1 MKVLLTSVGSSGD
14 INPFIALGLAL
25 KRRGHEPVLLVNPY
39 FEHTVRGQGLAFEPF
54 GEHFSPTELARET
67 PLAFTRVLGPIVLMR
82 SVFAPLFREM
92 YEGMV
97 RAVDRHAPDVIV
109 GHQISFTMP
118 WVARD
123 RGIPWVTCPLAPATV
138 LSDVDPPRLPVG
150 TDLTK
155 MPMWYRRFAHWAGRR
170 FMSFLLDRPL
180 NRLRHELSIPRHD
193 DTLFD
198 EMLSGDAALALWS
211 PHFRPRASDDPE
223 RMRVCGFPWFDRETR
238 YGERGS
244 GLEPGLARFLDEGEA
259 PVVFTLGSVLS
270 HTGARVYHA
279 AAEACRR
286 LGVRGVLVI
295 GRDSSAPVEVPPG
308 VVCVDYAPYS
318 ALLPRASAI
327 VHHGG
332 IGTTAQALR
341 AGRPTVIL
349 PHAHDQFDNAARTER
364 LGVSVTMTRGH
375 GSARALARA
384 VGRVLGDP
392 AYAERA
398 RALGEKIALEN
409 GAERAAEAI
418 EEVARGR
425 VPSAAFRESDSGV
438 PTPGTGAIAGP

>member
-1 MKVLLTSVGSSGD
+1 VKVLLTSVGSSGD
-14 INPFIALGLAL
+14 INPFVALGLAL
-25 KRRGHEPVLLVNPY
+25 KQRGHEPVLLVNPY
-39 FEHTVRGQGLAFEPF
+39 FEHTVREQGLAFEPF

-82 SVFAPLFREM
+82 QVFAPLFREM
-92 YEGMV
+92 YEGIA
-97 RAVDRHAPDVIV
+97 RAVDLHKPAVIV

-123 RGIPWVTCPLAPATV
+123 RGIPWITCALAPATI
-138 LSDVDPPRLPVG
+138 LSDIDPPRLPVG

-180 NRLRHELSIPRHD
+180 NRLRDELSIPRAD

-198 EMLSGDAALALWS
+198 EMLAGDAALGLWS
-211 PHFRPRASDDPE
+211 PHFRPRAGDDPE
-223 RMRVCGFPWFDRETR
+223 RFRVCGFPWFDRETR
-238 YGERGS
+238 YGERGA
-244 GLEPGLARFLDEGEA
+244 GLDPALARFLDEGEA

-270 HTGARVYHA
+270 HTGAKVYSA
-279 AAEACRR
+279 AAEACRH
-286 LGVRGVLVI
+286 LGVRAVLVI

-318 ALLPRASAI
+318 ALLPRAAAI

-375 GSARALARA
+375 GSARALARS
-384 VGRVLGDP
+384 VERVLGDP
-392 AYAERA
+392 GFAERA
-398 RALGEKIALEN
+398 RALGAKIATEN

-418 EEVARGR
+418 EEVVRTR
-425 VPSAAFRESDSGV
+425 VSGAS
-438 PTPGTGAIAGP
+438 PRRTGAGAITGA